1 MLKCRILRKVVKYFQ
16 HRVFQ
21 NGMYFELI
29 SRIQLCTPVDLHVLY
44 VNLRKLIIKC
54 VCLAWALQI

>member
-29 SRIQLCTPVDLHVLY
+29 SRIDDIILY
-44 VNLRKLIIKC
+44 TRRLAYIIR
-54 VCLAWALQI
+54 